1 MIKIDLTEFSV
12 VNIPEKRL
20 SIFISL
26 SFDAQLSID
35 ILDVLL
41 DYIYYDKDKEQVQK
55 FLNQSDKVR
64 IIRWDNFDMSI
75 FCKSLISYVQSVP
88 ESNKINLLKECFY
101 K

>member
-1 MIKIDLTEFSV
+1 MIKIDLNDFSV
-12 VNIPEKRL
+12 INLLDKRI

-41 DYIYYDKDKEQVQK
+41 DYIYYEKDKEQVQK

-88 ESNKINLLKECFY
+88 ESNKIKVLKECF